1 MIIFST
7 LIMRLRIV
15 LKVAALTSQ
24 GLERDIAMPAPTKL
38 SSSPTIA
45 DLESASK
52 IIKDNLQADAG
63 RVPELDV
70 ALVAAGGQ
78 D

>member
-1 MIIFST
+1 MIENWRCRGGSYS
-7 LIMRLRIV
+7 L
-15 LKVAALTSQ
+15 Q
-24 GLERDIAMPAPTKL
+24 GLDAMPAPTKL

-45 DLESASK
+45 DLEHASK

-78 D
+78 H